1 MAYLPGVFASIQ
13 VLPQPIPSSFACFL
27 LIPWDG
33 FFGHC
38 ERIDVVRSRHT
49 SFFQLIPPGF
59 CGFLI
64 IRSNFFT
71 LLPQMLSARGG
82 RIALRDIFA

>member
-1 MAYLPGVFASIQ
+1 MSYDPATQAS
-13 VLPQPIPSSFACFL
+13 
-27 LIPWDG
+27 
-33 FFGHC
+33 
-38 ERIDVVRSRHT
+38 
-49 SFFQLIPPGF
+49 FQLIPPGF